1 MRSRLG
7 RLVVVASVLPTRLL
21 AQASPY
27 VPLDDPH
34 LPAFE
39 HLVARGDVLDPSPLV
54 RPFRRA
60 DAVRMLDS
68 ALAEGRARDT
78 GLVNALR
85 QAWTEDRDEARWEVV
100 GRAGFEAY
108 SHARRDPLHP
118 GGPDGIRPYLD
129 LGLEA
134 AFGNLVLATR
144 PAIEPRLIRDPDWP
158 GRRDL
163 DVTGRQVEGYISAQF
178 KYARLYYGEMDQ
190 NWGPVGLPGIPV
202 SDYGYPHPRF
212 GLEIGSER
220 FRLSAQAS
228 TLEDVTDTAG
238 QVNHRY
244 FFAHRLDAGIS
255 RRFRLGLWEAAVLGG
270 PGRSFD
276 ARYRN
281 PVTLLLLANE
291 YGLGDKGNI
300 LVGVDFSWR
309 IADRTTLMGQFGLDD
324 FQYRNTSGPT
334 RIPNRYAFTV
344 MGTGPL
350 LSRMAWRAAYTQAS
364 SLAFR
369 AQNPIENF
377 TDQGVGLGRS
387 LADNDQLTLRIT
399 APLSPRWLIA
409 PELTLLRQG
418 EGDLNSPFPTGTA
431 AGATPTLFIGTRE
444 RTWRA
449 ALGLS
454 GQQGPLALTAD
465 AGLHYIQNEDHA
477 AGRNRTRFLGRV
489 RATVGLGRKGHF

>member
-1 MRSRLG
+1 
-7 RLVVVASVLPTRLL
+7 
-21 AQASPY
+21 
-27 VPLDDPH
+27 
-34 LPAFE
+34 
-39 HLVARGDVLDPSPLV
+39 
-54 RPFRRA
+54 
-60 DAVRMLDS
+60 
-68 ALAEGRARDT
+68 
-78 GLVNALR
+78 
-85 QAWTEDRDEARWEVV
+85 
-100 GRAGFEAY
+100 
-108 SHARRDPLHP
+108 
-118 GGPDGIRPYLD
+118 
-129 LGLEA
+129 
-134 AFGNLVLATR
+134 
-144 PAIEPRLIRDPDWP
+144 
-158 GRRDL
+158 
-163 DVTGRQVEGYISAQF
+163 
-178 KYARLYYGEMDQ
+178 
-190 NWGPVGLPGIPV
+190 
-202 SDYGYPHPRF
+202 
-212 GLEIGSER
+212 
-220 FRLSAQAS
+220 
-228 TLEDVTDTAG
+228 
-238 QVNHRY
+238 
-244 FFAHRLDAGIS
+244 
-255 RRFRLGLWEAAVLGG
+255 
-270 PGRSFD
+270 
-276 ARYRN
+276 
-281 PVTLLLLANE
+281 
-291 YGLGDKGNI
+291 
-300 LVGVDFSWR
+300 
-309 IADRTTLMGQFGLDD
+309 
-324 FQYRNTSGPT
+324 
-334 RIPNRYAFTV
+334 